1 MPIKGIA
8 RKGDKEAVHCSRPR
22 RKGHFKSV
30 FANGIPVSGK
40 GHKNTTHL
48 LVCGRFCCGHSA
60 ALVPTQ
66 ATVFAEGKLVGRDN
80 DPTCTKVTEG
90 SPNVFVGGGW
100 SGGRNKTSLALD
112 IISFAATF
120 IPVVPAGPDPGGGAT
135 PPIAG

>member
-8 RKGDKEAVHCSRPR
+8 RKGDKEAVHCSRPYR
-22 RKGHFKSV
+22 DEHFRSV

-48 LVCGRFCCGHSA
+48 VPAGRICVGHSVG
-60 ALVPTQ
+60 LIPTQ
-66 ATVFAEGKLVGRDN
+66 ATVFAEGKEVGRVN
-80 DPTCTKVTEG
+80 DPTCTKVIQG
-90 SPNVFVGGGW
+90 SSNVFVGGGW

-120 IPVVPAGPDPGGGAT
+120 IPVPPAKGPGGGST
-135 PPIAG
+135 GGIAG

>member
-8 RKGDKEAVHCSRPR
+8 RRGDKEAVHCSRPR
-22 RKGHFKSV
+22 RKGHFRSV
-30 FANGIPVSGK
+30 FANGIAVSGQ

-48 LVCGRFCCGHSA
+48 LVCGRFCCPHSA
-60 ALVPTQ
+60 GLIPTQ

-80 DPTCTKVTEG
+80 DPTCTKVVEG

-120 IPVVPAGPDPGGGAT
+120 IPKPPAGPGGGAT

>member
-8 RKGDKEAVHCSRPR
+8 RRGDKEAVHCSRPR

-48 LVCGRFCCGHSA
+48 LPCGRFCCGHSA
-60 ALVPTQ
+60 RLIPTQ
-66 ATVFAEGKLVGRDN
+66 ATVFAEGKQVGRVN
-80 DPTCTKVTEG
+80 DPTCTKVVQG

-100 SGGRNKTSLALD
+100 SGGRNKTSLAGD
-112 IISFAATF
+112 ILSVGATF
-120 IPVVPAGPDPGGGAT
+120 LPKPPAGPGGGAT